1 MCGKK
6 DYSLVYKEILFLV
19 KEVMHSKEKSLI
31 SRQYCKEFDG
41 FDPRVL
47 PMGRGKIKHE
57 TKREKMDFWLGGT
70 QEKWESKV
78 LPPLRR

>member
-1 MCGKK
+1 M
-6 DYSLVYKEILFLV
+6 VYKEILFLV

-31 SRQYCKEFDG
+31 SRKYCKEFDG

-57 TKREKMDFWLGGT
+57 TKREKNGFLVGRNSR
-70 QEKWESKV
+70 E
-78 LPPLRR
+78 RRE